1 MTDAYDYNSI
11 DVGYY
16 DAVFHRNQGMQSK
29 WHQLKFDRIR
39 QELGQPSR
47 HLDIACGPGTF
58 IGSLPENIS
67 SVGVDIAAHQIDFAK
82 NAYDRHNAQFQ
93 HISPGAMPFEDS
105 SFDAVT
111 SIELI
116 EHLEQ
121 DAVAALLD
129 EARRVM
135 SPRGRIIVSTPDYG
149 GVWPV
154 VEWLLNR
161 VGDVSYEDQHINKF
175 NKRRLRAALET
186 AGFKNIDVRSYLF
199 AAPFAAALGWRFAD
213 FVESLEPKFIVD
225 HMGLLLIATAEA
237 S

>member
-1 MTDAYDYNSI
+1 MTDTYDYDSI
-11 DVGYY
+11 EVGYY
-16 DAVFHRNQGMQSK
+16 DAVFHRNQGIQSK

-39 QELGQPSR
+39 QELGHPEK

-58 IGSLPENIS
+58 IGSLSENIS
-67 SVGVDIAAHQIDFAK
+67 SVGVDIAAPQIDYAIKSYGKSNSEFL
-82 NAYDRHNAQFQ
+82 
-93 HISPGAMPFEDS
+93 HISPGTMPFEVG

-121 DAVAALLD
+121 EAVAALLT

-135 SPRGRIIVSTPDYG
+135 TPGGRAIVSTPDYG
-149 GVWPV
+149 GVWPA

-175 NKRRLRAALET
+175 NKQRLRNTLET

-199 AAPFAAALGWRFAD
+199 AAPFAAALGWRFSD
-213 FVESLEPKFIVD
+213 FVEKLEPRFVVD

-237 S
+237 P